1 MHRFIA
7 PLAVV
12 AAVAANPA
20 AAQVQIAAS
29 GPTGEMTI
37 TESIEAEPDI
47 ASVSAGVTTEAETA
61 VEAMR
66 LNAQAMSAVI
76 EQIRALDIP
85 ERDIQTTGINLGA
98 RYDYDQATRRQVFRG
113 YQASNRVSVTMR
125 DIPRI
130 GELLDLLVGA
140 AHILHARSPGSPA
153 LRDKGLQHGDLA
165 ALPDQLPNIVCIATG
180 WDQYFHT
187 ALRAQHPYLELELVH
202 ALWRRGARVLGVD
215 TLSPDPTS
223 GAAASFAVHEF
234 WLGSGGVIVENLRG
248 LTGLSDRVQMS
259 LLPLNLRGLDG
270 SPIRAVAWD

>member
-1 MHRFIA
+1 MTLYDLSH
-7 PLAVV
+7 PLAAGMPVYPGDPAVSIQSATTV
-12 AAVAANPA
+12 AADGAKVSQLQLGSHAGTHVDAPA
-20 AAQVQIAAS
+20 HVVDGGATVDQ
-29 GPTGEMTI
+29 
-37 TESIEAEPDI
+37 
-47 ASVSAGVTTEAETA
+47 
-61 VEAMR
+61 
-66 LNAQAMSAVI
+66 
-76 EQIRALDIP
+76 LD
-85 ERDIQTTGINLGA
+85 
-98 RYDYDQATRRQVFRG
+98 
-113 YQASNRVSVTMR
+113 
-125 DIPRI
+125 
-130 GELLDLLVGA
+130 LDLLVGA